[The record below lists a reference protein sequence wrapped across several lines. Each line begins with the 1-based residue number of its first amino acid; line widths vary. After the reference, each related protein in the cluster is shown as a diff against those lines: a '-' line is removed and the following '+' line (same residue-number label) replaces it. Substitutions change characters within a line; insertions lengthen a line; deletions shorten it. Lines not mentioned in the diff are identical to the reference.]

1 MSEEKKEASEDEEQ
15 YTGSVVGFLEEASDD
30 DVPLHQQKNVE
41 SKEAKKI
48 VKAAPFVR
56 ALAKKLNV
64 DLASVA
70 GSGPEG
76 RVTKEDVE
84 KAAGK

>member
-1 MSEEKKEASEDEEQ
+1 MSIRSEDEEQ

-30 DVPLHQQKNVE
+30 DVPLHKQDN
-41 SKEAKKI
+41 SGHEAKKI

-56 ALAKKLNV
+56 ALAKKLKV

-70 GSGPEG
+70 GSGPDG

-84 KAAGK
+84 KAAE

>member
-1 MSEEKKEASEDEEQ
+1 MSEKESSDEEEQ
-15 YTGSVVGFLEEASDD
+15 YTGSVVGFLEEASDE

-41 SKEAKKI
+41 GKEAKKI

-56 ALAKKLNV
+56 ALAKKLKV
-64 DLASVA
+64 DLASVS
-70 GSGPEG
+70 GSGPDG

-84 KAAGK
+84 AAGK